1 MKDEFSHV
9 EIDGQDADEIKVRM
23 DDVVAEAEAFTAGE
37 NLEKKENAAKK
48 KAGTNKGA
56 GQTPVLEEPMSDEEF
71 NEELKEL
78 MEEDDSGRKKKK
90 KKRDKGRRKKWSKK
104 KKVIIGVAAA
114 AVVVFGA
121 SRVMG
126 GTKAPQMMAATFPLA
141 KGEVVEMLSVSGPVE
156 GTDSVEVV
164 SNLHAE
170 ILEIPVKEGDRV
182 EKGQLLA
189 TLDEKDAKKE
199 VDIAQNAYDLAV
211 STYNEKQIEAEN
223 GYARAKQDYDAA
235 KANYDRTNVLFQA
248 GSASKLELE
257 NASDAFNNAQR
268 ELKTYTLKDGRPV
281 ANESYAL
288 QIENAAFELDQK
300 KELLENT
307 KVTSPIAGTVV
318 RVNCKVGRFADKTDD
333 DKPMFIIENLDVLEM
348 KINVSEY
355 SIGKVQIGQPVE
367 ISADILN
374 GETVQGEV
382 TAISPTGEEKGNGS
396 TERVIPTTVRI
407 IDQNTRLIAGITA
420 KAKIEL
426 QKAENAWVVPV
437 SALIQQP
444 DGSTAIAAVEDN
456 IARLIPVTTGVESD
470 IEVEVIPAEEGKL
483 TEGMQIIETPM
494 ANLTDGMT
502 VMAVPAAQ

>member
-1 MKDEFSHV
+1 MKDEFNHV
-9 EIDGQDADEIKVRM
+9 EIDGKEADAIQVKM
-23 DDVVAEAEAFTAGE
+23 DDVVADAEKF
-37 NLEKKENAAKK
+37 AAEERS
-48 KAGTNKGA
+48 ADPDRNRKGGA
-56 GQTPVLEEPMSDEEF
+56 ESEPVMEEQMSDEEF

-78 MEEDDSGRKKKK
+78 MEEDNSGKKKK
-90 KKRDKGRRKKWSKK
+90 KKKKKGERGRRKKWSVRKK
-104 KKVIIGVAAA
+104 ILVGAGA
-114 AVVVFGA
+114 AVVVIFGA
-121 SRVMG
+121 SKVMG
-126 GTKAPQMMAATFPLA
+126 GGKAPQMMAATFPLSR
-141 KGEVVEMLSVSGPVE
+141 GEVVEMLSVSGPVE

-211 STYNEKQIEAEN
+211 TTYNEKQIEAEN
-223 GYARAKQDYDAA
+223 GYAKARQDYDAA

-248 GSASKLELE
+248 GSASQLELE
-257 NASDAFNNAQR
+257 NASDALNNAQR
-268 ELKTYTLKDGRPV
+268 ELKTFTLKDGRPV
-281 ANESYAL
+281 ANESYSL

-300 KELLENT
+300 KELLANT

-355 SIGKVQIGQPVE
+355 SIGKVKIGQPVE

-374 GETVQGEV
+374 GENVKGEV

-396 TERVIPTTVRI
+396 TERVIPTTIRI

-426 QKAENAWVVPV
+426 QKAEDAWVVPV
-437 SALIQQP
+437 SALYQQP
-444 DGSTAIAAVEDN
+444 DGSTAIVAVEDN
-456 IARLIPVTTGVESD
+456 IAHMIPVTTGVESD
-470 IEVEVIPAEEGKL
+470 IQVQVISAEEGKL
-483 TEGMQIIETPM
+483 TEGMQIIETP
-494 ANLTDGMT
+494 AAYLTDGMA
-502 VMAVPAAQ
+502 VVAVPAA

>member
-1 MKDEFSHV
+1 M
-9 EIDGQDADEIKVRM
+9 
-23 DDVVAEAEAFTAGE
+23 
-37 NLEKKENAAKK
+37 
-48 KAGTNKGA
+48 
-56 GQTPVLEEPMSDEEF
+56 
-71 NEELKEL
+71 
-78 MEEDDSGRKKKK
+78 
-90 KKRDKGRRKKWSKK
+90 
-104 KKVIIGVAAA
+104 
-114 AVVVFGA
+114 
-121 SRVMG
+121 
-126 GTKAPQMMAATFPLA
+126 
-141 KGEVVEMLSVSGPVE
+141 
-156 GTDSVEVV
+156 EVV

-182 EKGQLLA
+182 EKDQLLA

-211 STYNEKQIEAEN
+211 TTYNEKQIEAEN
-223 GYARAKQDYDAA
+223 GYAKAKQDYDAA
-235 KANYDRTNVLFQA
+235 KANYDRTNVLFQS
-248 GSASKLELE
+248 GSASQLELE
-257 NASDAFNNAQR
+257 TASDALNNAQR
-268 ELKTYTLKDGRPV
+268 DLKTFTLKDGRPV
-281 ANESYAL
+281 ANESYSL

-307 KVTSPIAGTVV
+307 RVTSPIAGTVV

-374 GETVQGEV
+374 GEVVKGEV

-426 QKAENAWVVPV
+426 QKAEDAWVVPV
-437 SALIQQP
+437 SALLQQP
-444 DGSTAIAAVEDN
+444 DGSTAIVTIEDN
-456 IARLIPVTTGVESD
+456 IAHMIPVTTGVESD
-470 IEVEVIPAEEGKL
+470 IQVEVIPAEEGKL
-483 TEGMQIIETPM
+483 TEGMQIVETPA

-502 VMAVPAAQ
+502 VVAVPAAQ

>member
-1 MKDEFSHV
+1 MKDEFNHV
-9 EIDGQDADEIKVRM
+9 EIETKEAEDIQIQMDEVAAEANTFTADENGGNEM
-23 DDVVAEAEAFTAGE
+23 E
-37 NLEKKENAAKK
+37 
-48 KAGTNKGA
+48 
-56 GQTPVLEEPMSDEEF
+56 QMSDEEF

-78 MEEDDSGRKKKK
+78 LEEDTSGKKRKKDK
-90 KKRDKGRRKKWSKK
+90 KKRDKGRRSKWSTK
-104 KKVIIGVAAA
+104 KKVIVGVVAAA
-114 AVVVFGA
+114 IGIFLV

-126 GTKAPQMMAATFPLA
+126 GGKAPQMMAGTFPLS

-170 ILEIPVKEGDRV
+170 ILEIPVKEGDKV

-189 TLDEKDAKKE
+189 SLDEKDAKKE
-199 VDIAQNAYDLAV
+199 LDIAQNAYDLAV

-223 GYARAKQDYDAA
+223 GYAKAKQDYNAA
-235 KANYDRTNVLFQA
+235 KANYDRTNVLYQA
-248 GSASKLELE
+248 GSASQLELE
-257 NASDAFNNAQR
+257 TVSDALNNAQR
-268 ELKTYTLKDGRPV
+268 ELKTFTLNNGRPV
-281 ANESYAL
+281 ANESYSL
-288 QIENAAFELDQK
+288 QIENAAFELEQK

-355 SIGKVQIGQPVE
+355 SIGKVRIGQPVE
-367 ISADILN
+367 INADILN

-407 IDQNTRLIAGITA
+407 IDTNTRLIAGITA

-426 QKAENAWVVPV
+426 QKAEDAWAVPI

-444 DGSTAIAAVEDN
+444 DGSMAIAAIEDN
-456 IARLIPVTTGVESD
+456 IAHLIPVTTGVESD
-470 IEVEVIPAEEGKL
+470 ITAEVIPVEEGAL

-494 ANLTDGMT
+494 ANITDGMT
-502 VMAVPAAQ
+502 IIAVPAVQ

>member
-1 MKDEFSHV
+1 MKDEFNHV
-9 EIDGQDADEIKVRM
+9 EIDGKEADDIQVKM
-23 DDVVAEAEAFTAGE
+23 DDVVADAEAFAAE
-37 NLEKKENAAKK
+37 EKTVQPERSRRGGAK
-48 KAGTNKGA
+48 
-56 GQTPVLEEPMSDEEF
+56 PVPVMEDPMSDEDF

-78 MEEDDSGRKKKK
+78 IEEDTSGKKKK
-90 KKRDKGRRKKWSKK
+90 KKKKNGERGRRKKWSGK
-104 KKVIIGVAAA
+104 KKVLVGVAI
-114 AVVVFGA
+114 AVVVIFGA
-121 SRVMG
+121 SKVMG
-126 GTKAPQMMAATFPLA
+126 GGKAPQMMASTFPLTR
-141 KGEVVEMLSVSGPVE
+141 GEVVEMLSVSGPVE

-182 EKGQLLA
+182 EKDQLLA

-211 STYNEKQIEAEN
+211 TTYNEKQIEAEN
-223 GYARAKQDYDAA
+223 GYAKAKQDYDAA
-235 KANYDRTNVLFQA
+235 KANYDRTNVLFQS
-248 GSASKLELE
+248 GSASQLELE
-257 NASDAFNNAQR
+257 TASDALNNAQR
-268 ELKTYTLKDGRPV
+268 DLKTFTLKDGRPV
-281 ANESYAL
+281 ANESYSL

-307 KVTSPIAGTVV
+307 RVTSPIAGTVV

-374 GETVQGEV
+374 GEAVKGEV

-426 QKAENAWVVPV
+426 QKAEDAWVVPV
-437 SALIQQP
+437 SALLQQP
-444 DGSTAIAAVEDN
+444 DGSTAIVTIEDN
-456 IARLIPVTTGVESD
+456 IAHMIPVTTGVESD
-470 IEVEVIPAEEGKL
+470 IQVEVIPAEEGKL
-483 TEGMQIIETPM
+483 TEGMQIVETPA

-502 VMAVPAAQ
+502 VVAVPAAQ

>member
-1 MKDEFSHV
+1 MKDEFNHV
-9 EIDGQDADEIKVRM
+9 EIDGKEADDIQVKM
-23 DDVVAEAEAFTAGE
+23 DDVVADAEAFAAE
-37 NLEKKENAAKK
+37 EKTVQPERNRRGGAKHV
-48 KAGTNKGA
+48 
-56 GQTPVLEEPMSDEEF
+56 PVMEEPMSDEDF

-78 MEEDDSGRKKKK
+78 MEEDTSGKKKK
-90 KKRDKGRRKKWSKK
+90 KKKNGERGRRKKWSGK
-104 KKVIIGVAAA
+104 KKVLVGVGI
-114 AVVVFGA
+114 AVVVIFGA
-121 SRVMG
+121 SKVMG
-126 GTKAPQMMAATFPLA
+126 GGKAPQMMASTFPLTR
-141 KGEVVEMLSVSGPVE
+141 GEVVEMLSVSGPVE

-182 EKGQLLA
+182 EKDQLLA

-211 STYNEKQIEAEN
+211 TTYNEKQIEAEN
-223 GYARAKQDYDAA
+223 GYAKAKQDYDAA
-235 KANYDRTNVLFQA
+235 KANYDRTNVLFQS
-248 GSASKLELE
+248 GSASQLELE
-257 NASDAFNNAQR
+257 TASDALNNAQR
-268 ELKTYTLKDGRPV
+268 DLKTFTLKDGRPV
-281 ANESYAL
+281 ANESYSL

-307 KVTSPIAGTVV
+307 RVTSPIAGTVV

-374 GETVQGEV
+374 GEVVKGEV

-426 QKAENAWVVPV
+426 QKAEDAWVVPV
-437 SALIQQP
+437 SALLQQP
-444 DGSTAIAAVEDN
+444 DGSTAIVTIEDN
-456 IARLIPVTTGVESD
+456 IAHMIPVTPELR
-470 IEVEVIPAEEGKL
+470 VIFRWK
-483 TEGMQIIETPM
+483 
-494 ANLTDGMT
+494 
-502 VMAVPAAQ
+502 